1 MATSDSSTGPTRLE
15 VCQELAAELQLHRSG
30 VHGDKMAKNLLRFE
44 EGRDLIGVGPD
55 ANRAIYYELASRSIV
70 AVQFDKHGVYRG
82 QQELL
87 QRELDDPGAWVE
99 AYGNGLVWVHPR
111 LSPDTS

>member
-1 MATSDSSTGPTRLE
+1 MATSDSSTSTSRLE
-15 VCQELAAELQLHRSG
+15 VFQELAAELQVHRSG
-30 VHGDKMAKNLLRFE
+30 VHGDKMAKNLLRFAK
-44 EGRDLIGVGPD
+44 GRDLVGVGPE
-55 ANRAIYYELASRSIV
+55 AQRAFYYELASRSIV

-99 AYGNGLVWVHPR
+99 AYGDGLVWVHPR
-111 LSPDTS
+111 LS